1 MNYPHL
7 HLLLNH
13 IPVLLPLFAV
23 PVLIWGIVKKQE
35 QLTRLAYIAFI
46 VAAVVTAPVFY
57 TGEEAE
63 DVIEEIAPDSKA
75 FIHDHED
82 AAEWARIS
90 VLVTGLF
97 SIVGLFWSV
106 KKKSNPTWLM
116 YTVLVLSLVTSGTMA
131 WTALTGGEIRHTEIR
146 ADAKLSG
153 TTVPDKGGD

>member
-13 IPVLLPLFAV
+13 IPILLPLFAI

-35 QLTRLAYIAFI
+35 QLARLAYIAFI

-57 TGEEAE
+57 AGEETE
-63 DVIEEIAPDSKA
+63 DVIEDIAPDSKS

-90 VLVTGLF
+90 VIVTGLF
-97 SIVGLFWSV
+97 SIGGLFWSI

-146 ADAKLSG
+146 AD
-153 TTVPDKGGD
+153 TVGVVLPDGDDD